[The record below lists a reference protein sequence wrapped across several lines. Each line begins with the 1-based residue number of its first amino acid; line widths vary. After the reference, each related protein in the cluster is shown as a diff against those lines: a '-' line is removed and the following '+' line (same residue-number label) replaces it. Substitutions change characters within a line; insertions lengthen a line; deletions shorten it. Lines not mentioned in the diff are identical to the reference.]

1 MVKSSGSHKVHR
13 TRFKGGAHRI
23 MKAQHMNAMPVRV
36 VMIEA
41 SESLCEQVHHGVCE
55 VCHVEWGTV
64 PADVLR
70 LVRAVVP
77 HIVLLDADL
86 FKTPEGFGEAACVIQ
101 ELKRLQPALKIIC
114 ASRAG
119 MECARAVAPLGVY
132 DVVTKP
138 VEAGFLVRL
147 IRRACWL
154 SAAECH
160 GGAAHRAPASEASEE
175 MIGTGEGIR
184 RVFTAIRKVA
194 TTDLPVLI
202 TGESGTGKELT
213 AKAIHERSDRK
224 DKPFIAINCGAIPD
238 TLIESELF
246 GHERGAFTG
255 AVQQKKGKVEAAQG
269 GTLFLD
275 EIGEVPIALQ
285 VKLLRFLQEHRF
297 ERVGGRQ
304 AITIDVRVIAATNV
318 NLKDAIARG
327 RFREDLYYRLA
338 VMHIHLPPLRD
349 RNGDVL
355 LMASVFLGQL
365 AHQQGKRIRGFA
377 DDAIRAMKAY
387 PWPGN
392 VRELLNKLRRGVVMA
407 EGPYVTARDLE
418 LSTGEEAVS
427 PESLGRM
434 REKMEV
440 DFLAQALARHHGNL
454 SGVARDLEI
463 SRPTLYRRLRRYGL
477 AKRAD

>member
-1 MVKSSGSHKVHR
+1 MKSFRSHKAYH
-13 TRFKGGAHRI
+13 TQFKGGAHGI
-23 MKAQHMNAMPVRV
+23 MKAPHMSELPVRV

-41 SESLCEQVHHGVCE
+41 SESLCEQIYQGVRE
-55 VCHVEWGTV
+55 VCHVKWGTV

-101 ELKRLQPALKIIC
+101 ELKRLQPALKII
-114 ASRAG
+114 ALSGAG

-138 VEAGFLVRL
+138 VEAGFLVQL

-213 AKAIHERSDRK
+213 AKAIHERSGRK

-275 EIGEVPIALQ
+275 EVGEIPIALQ
-285 VKLLRFLQEHRF
+285 VKLLRFLQGHQF
-297 ERVGGRQ
+297 ERVGGCQ

-355 LMASVFLGQL
+355 LMASVFLSQL
-365 AHQQGKRIRGFA
+365 AHQQGKRVKGFS
-377 DDAIRAMKAY
+377 DDAIRAIKQYA
-387 PWPGN
+387 WPGN

-427 PESLGRM
+427 PEPLGRL
-434 REKMEV
+434 REKIEV
-440 DFLAQALARHHGNL
+440 DFLSQALARHHGNL
-454 SGVARDLEI
+454 SKVARDLEI

-477 AKRAD
+477 VRRPE